1 MADSK
6 TRMAIAYRAASLMY
20 EGLEKEYFTA
30 KRKAA
35 KQMGID
41 YRYRSGDLPSNGE
54 IRDQVQS
61 LARLMEG
68 DERFEVLRSMRLAAL
83 SLMRRL
89 ARFRPRLIGSVW
101 TGHIRKDSDVDIH
114 VFTDNASFI
123 TDILDD
129 EGLAHETE
137 RKRVIKHGEARTF
150 THIHV
155 YDDYEYELTLY
166 PSDKAHYVF
175 KSSIT
180 GKAIERAS
188 IRELE
193 ELLQNEKPDCNLE
206 DELLDSEEMMNPYE
220 MYDLLLRPLERVKQ
234 SPKYHP
240 EGDALYHSLQ
250 VFELARRERPYDEEF
265 IVAALLHDVGK
276 PPTFEIG
283 THGRETFPNHN
294 RVGAEMTE
302 ALLQRLRCSRQFIDC
317 VRETVY
323 NHMTFSEVQKMRPST
338 LRRLLGRPDFD
349 CELELHRLDCLS
361 CHRNLDNYVFLLD
374 RLAALR
380 DEPPI
385 PEPLVQGRDLVE
397 RGIEPGPVIGEI
409 LRELEE
415 LQLNGELIT
424 REAALEWLGRR
435 LTPDA

>member
-276 PPTFEIG
+276 AIDPHDHVF
-283 THGRETFPNHN
+283 
-294 RVGAEMTE
+294 AALE
-302 ALLQRLRCSRQFIDC
+302 ALDGLITDRTFFLI
-317 VRETVY
+317 EH
-323 NHMTFSEVQKMRPST
+323 HMDAFAYKDGT
-338 LRRLLGRPDFD
+338 LGKRARRRLEESEYF
-349 CELELHRLDCLS
+349 E
-361 CHRNLDNYVFLLD
+361 
-374 RLAALR
+374 
-380 DEPPI
+380 
-385 PEPLVQGRDLVE
+385 DLML
-397 RGIEPGPVIGEI
+397 
-409 LRELEE
+409 LRELDSAGRQPGMQVAELEDALDFIQELEE
-415 LQLNGELIT
+415 EYADNGEY
-424 REAALEWLGRR
+424 
-435 LTPDA
+435 